1 MHGTKHTEPLLREAI
16 DPPRCEYFAADLCRS
31 CTFIETPIDHQLET
45 KMARCRDILPH
56 VPANAWL
63 PPVGGGI
70 AGFRNRAKLVV
81 GGERGNVTLGILDRG
96 GEGIDLRECLIH
108 EDGIREVIPVVARL
122 LNDTGLEPYSVPRR
136 RGELKYVHIT
146 VSPAGELMVR
156 FVVRSEDAWHV
167 LRKRTEVIREAIPHA
182 TVISVNILPQHAAV
196 LEGEREEL
204 LHGSSLAMHL
214 AGAARTVT
222 LHLRPQSFF
231 QTNTRVALAL
241 YDQAARWV
249 DGVDPDSLWDLYCG
263 VGGFALFT
271 GGTAQREVL
280 GVELSEQAIASAKRS
295 AHDMCLQDGATTKTQ
310 PAFYAADATQFALA
324 AGSDDEPDLVIVN
337 PPRRGI
343 GETLAGW
350 IESSSIHHVIYSS
363 CNPESLAR
371 DLERMPSLRV
381 SEARLFDMFP
391 HTNHLEVAV
400 LLERKLSLPAVSDRD
415 AR

>member
-1 MHGTKHTEPLLREAI
+1 MHVSQHTEPLLHGPS
-16 DPPRCEYFAADLCRS
+16 DPPRCEYFAAELCRS
-31 CTFIETPIDHQLET
+31 CAFIETPIQRQLET
-45 KMARCRDILPH
+45 KMARCRELLPG
-56 VPANAWL
+56 VPERSWL
-63 PPVGGGI
+63 PAVAGGV

-81 GGERGNVTLGILDRG
+81 GGTRGEVTLGILDRG
-96 GEGIDLRECLIH
+96 GDGIDLSDCLIH
-108 EDGIREVIPVVARL
+108 EDGIREVIPVIARL

-146 VSPAGELMVR
+146 ISPAGELMLR

-167 LRKRTEVIREAIPHA
+167 LRKRTDTIRDAVPHA
-182 TVISVNILPQHAAV
+182 TVISVNILPQHVAM

-204 LHGSSLAMHL
+204 LHGSSLAMAL
-214 AGAARTVT
+214 GDGSREVT

-241 YDQAARWV
+241 YKQAALWV
-249 DGVDPDSLWDLYCG
+249 DTVDPASLWDLYCG
-263 VGGFALFT
+263 VGGFALL
-271 GGTAQREVL
+271 TAGSAHRRVL
-280 GVELSEQAIASAKRS
+280 GVELSERAIASAKRS
-295 AHDMCLQDGATTKTQ
+295 GEQMAAHDGADKT
-310 PAFYAADATQFALA
+310 PVPEFYAADATEFALA
-324 AGSDDEPDLVIVN
+324 AEPHVLPELVIVN

-343 GETLAGW
+343 GEALAGW
-350 IESSSIHHVIYSS
+350 IESSPIRHVIYSS

-400 LLERKLSLPAVSDRD
+400 LLERK
-415 AR
+415 